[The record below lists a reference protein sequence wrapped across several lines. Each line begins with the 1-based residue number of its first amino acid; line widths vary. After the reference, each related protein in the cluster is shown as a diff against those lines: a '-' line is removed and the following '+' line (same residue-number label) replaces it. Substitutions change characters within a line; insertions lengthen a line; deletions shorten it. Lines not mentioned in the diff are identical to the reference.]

1 MIIGRKKEIE
11 MLRDAYESELPR
23 HIIHLSGR
31 HYHHLIIS
39 VSSAYNPC
47 SFHLWVFY
55 RTRILRIDADALLG
69 ERFSPPA
76 KIRWIRIIR
85 VRFISSEFFFEHRFY
100 GLTRM
105 LRSVSDY
112 HHLIKSGGFVKSVFV
127 LPPCFFSNTDLSD
140 WRGCFARWEVL
151 SSRQQFSPW
160 L

>member
-1 MIIGRKKEIE
+1 MIIGRKKEIA

-69 ERFSPPA
+69 ERVSPPA

-85 VRFISSEFFFEHRFY
+85 VRFTSSEFFFEQGFI

-105 LRSVSDY
+105 LR
-112 HHLIKSGGFVKSVFV
+112 LCGGTVFQTALLFMV
-127 LPPCFFSNTDLSD
+127 IVPRLRPGLLSL
-140 WRGCFARWEVL
+140 CSVL
-151 SSRQQFSPW
+151 SSRQLLLCSLAMFKINHV
-160 L
+160 

>member
-47 SFHLWVFY
+47 SFHLLRVFF
-55 RTRILRIDADALLG
+55 RTRIFR
-69 ERFSPPA
+69 
-76 KIRWIRIIR
+76 
-85 VRFISSEFFFEHRFY
+85 

-112 HHLIKSGGFVKSVFV
+112 HHLIKSVGFVKSVFV
-127 LPPCFFSNTDLSD
+127 SPPPSFFRIQILRIDADASLGERLSPPD
-140 WRGCFARWEVL
+140 KIRWI
-151 SSRQQFSPW
+151 R
-160 L
+160 

>member
-1 MIIGRKKEIE
+1 MIIGRKKEIA

-55 RTRILRIDADALLG
+55 RTRILRIDADASLG
-69 ERFSPPA
+69 ERLSPPD

-85 VRFISSEFFFEHRFY
+85 VRCISSEFFFEHGFI

-112 HHLIKSGGFVKSVFV
+112 HHLIKSVGFVKSVFV
-127 LPPCFFSNTDLSD
+127 ASPPSFFSNTDLLD
-140 WRGCFARWEVL
+140 WRGCFARWAIITT
-151 SSRQQFSPW
+151 W
-160 L
+160 

>member
-47 SFHLWVFY
+47 SFHL
-55 RTRILRIDADALLG
+55 LR
-69 ERFSPPA
+69 
-76 KIRWIRIIR
+76 
-85 VRFISSEFFFEHRFY
+85 VFFEHGFI

-105 LRSVSDY
+105 LRSV
-112 HHLIKSGGFVKSVFV
+112 GGTVFQ
-127 LPPCFFSNTDLSD
+127 PN
-140 WRGCFARWEVL
+140 
-151 SSRQQFSPW
+151 SPSMP
-160 L
+160 LNNQKPTTHNLFLYIFIY

>member
-47 SFHLWVFY
+47 SFHLLRVFF
-55 RTRILRIDADALLG
+55 RTRIFR
-69 ERFSPPA
+69 
-76 KIRWIRIIR
+76 
-85 VRFISSEFFFEHRFY
+85 

-112 HHLIKSGGFVKSVFV
+112 HHLIKSVGFVKSVFV
-127 LPPCFFSNTDLSD
+127 SSPPSFFFEHGFIGLTRMLRFCGGTVFQTALLFMVIVPRLRPGLLSL
-140 WRGCFARWEVL
+140 CSVL
-151 SSRQQFSPW
+151 ASSQTYQQSTKQQDN
-160 L
+160 